1 MINTE
6 NQPIGLYIHIPFC
19 EKKCNYCNFLTFV
32 NNDEQIEK
40 YIKYL
45 IKEINLYKGDN
56 IHLDTIYVGGGT
68 PSYLDEK
75 YMIQIVDAIKK
86 VFVLEDNLEFTIE
99 MNPES
104 VEVDK
109 IKTYLQIGINRFS
122 MGVQS
127 FNNDVLNIM
136 GRLHNRT
143 SVFKKLALMRE
154 FGCKNISID
163 LMLANPKQDIEILRE
178 DLAIACKL
186 DIDHISYYSL
196 ILKEQT
202 YFDLWYRQGKI
213 ELFDPEEERKMYH
226 EVVDTLVKNGFDHY
240 EISSFAKKGLR
251 GIHNAKYWTL
261 NDFIGLGMGA
271 AGNISRTRFENV
283 RDFDSYYELLDKGQ
297 KPLLEKEEL
306 SIEDREKEYLM
317 LNLRMMQGFDID
329 QMNKKFSIDF
339 EEKYKDI
346 LEKNIGVG
354 ILKKEDNRIKFTDY
368 GIDNGEVFFYE
379 LYGLN

>member
-6 NQPIGLYIHIPFC
+6 NKPIGLYIHIPFC

-40 YIKYL
+40 YVQYL
-45 IKEINLYKGDN
+45 IKEINLYKGEN
-56 IHLDTIYVGGGT
+56 IHLDTIYIGGGT

-75 YMIQIVDAIKK
+75 YMVQIVDAIKN

-154 FGCKNISID
+154 LGCKNISID

-283 RDFDSYYELLDKGQ
+283 RDFDSYYELLDKDQ

-317 LNLRMMQGFDID
+317 LNLRMMKGFDID

-346 LEKNIGVG
+346 LEKNIGAG
-354 ILKKEDNRIKFTDY
+354 ILKKENNRIKFTDY
-368 GIDNGEVFFYE
+368 GIDNGEVFFHE

>member
-6 NQPIGLYIHIPFC
+6 NKPIGLYIHIPFC

-40 YIKYL
+40 YVQYL
-45 IKEINLYKGDN
+45 IKEINLYKGEN
-56 IHLDTIYVGGGT
+56 IHLDTIYIGGGT

-75 YMIQIVDAIKK
+75 YMVQIVDAIKN
-86 VFVLEDNLEFTIE
+86 VFVLEDNIEFTIE

-154 FGCKNISID
+154 LGCKNISID
-163 LMLANPKQDIEILRE
+163 LMLANPKQDIEILRQ

-213 ELFDPEEERKMYH
+213 DLFDPEEERKMYH
-226 EVVDTLVKNGFDHY
+226 EVVDTLVRNGFDHY
-240 EISSFAKKGLR
+240 EISSFAKNGLR

-283 RDFDSYYELLDKGQ
+283 RDFDSYYDLLDKGQ
-297 KPLLEKEEL
+297 KPLLEIEEL

-354 ILKKEDNRIKFTDY
+354 ILKKEENRIKFTDY
-368 GIDNGEVFFYE
+368 GIDNGEVFFHE

>member
-1 MINTE
+1 MINEE
-6 NQPIGLYIHIPFC
+6 NKPIGLYIHIPFC

-40 YIKYL
+40 YVQYL
-45 IKEINLYKGDN
+45 IKEINLYKGEN
-56 IHLDTIYVGGGT
+56 IHLDTIYIGGGT

-75 YMIQIVDAIKK
+75 YMVQIVDAIKK

-154 FGCKNISID
+154 LGCKNISID

-178 DLAIACKL
+178 DLSIACKL

-297 KPLLEKEEL
+297 KPLLEREEL

-329 QMNKKFSIDF
+329 QMNKKFLIDF

-346 LEKNIGVG
+346 LEKNINAG

-368 GIDNGEVFFYE
+368 GIDNGEVFFHE